1 MYYRWWVQN
10 FGFCFILCWIST
22 TSISLCYREVTNG
35 KMCRCE
41 KMFSIFFFSFLSN
54 MHAFVQICQLFFSVW
69 LILIYYRSMLIISP
83 ARPWNTLNNMG
94 ERKQSIVGKYLDY
107 LMGAIMMIKLECV
120 FCFFRMINAYWSS
133 IASCWD
139 K

>member
-1 MYYRWWVQN
+1 MVSTEFWFLFYTMLNLNNFYLLMLSGSHKWENVQMWKDV
-10 FGFCFILCWIST
+10 L
-22 TSISLCYREVTNG
+22 Y
-35 KMCRCE
+35 
-41 KMFSIFFFSFLSN
+41 FFFSFLSN